1 MRKSAKKQQS
11 QVQTIQKTVTS
22 RNVSQVDDNINSGKA
37 VTGFVVVAWGP
48 LRMSSTSHNTAV
60 CSSIKHYDAI
70 YTALHCAAVCGTI
83 QHFGGVYS
91 TLQQF

>member
-1 MRKSAKKQQS
+1 MRKAANKQQS
-11 QVQTIQKTVTS
+11 QVQVIQKTVTS

-48 LRMSSTSHNTAV
+48 LRMKQYIAQYGV

-70 YTALHCAAVCGTI
+70 YTALCSSMWEYTALWRSI
-83 QHFGGVYS
+83 
-91 TLQQF
+91 

>member
-1 MRKSAKKQQS
+1 MRKSANKQKSS

-48 LRMSSTSHNTAV
+48 LRMKQY
-60 CSSIKHYDAI
+60 IGQY
-70 YTALHCAAVCGTI
+70 
-83 QHFGGVYS
+83 GGM
-91 TLQQF
+91 